1 MSMLGADQRSL
12 DGLTDQAWDSIR
24 TRLTEGSLEE
34 FGRAA
39 SRVGFCERPIRLVGE
54 SFTADAV
61 TGEVLSSFSSEQT
74 PLGVLLT
81 RCGNRRESACA
92 SCSRVYARDVFEMV
106 RCGVHGGK
114 GVPEQVK
121 ENPLVFVT
129 VTAPSFGAVHS
140 TRGGNVCHPRGAV
153 VCRHGRSK
161 TCAERHEVG
170 DSVIGSPICDDCYD
184 YLGHVVW
191 QFHAPEL
198 WRRAIQDVNRQL
210 AVRLGVGSSSVGK
223 VASRQYGRTAEM
235 QARGAVHFHALFRL
249 DGPSDEGIGAVCTV
263 EARTLVDAIRA
274 AFARVAYTAPPTF
287 ESDDSRV
294 LRWGSQVDVRVVHDG
309 VRTDDPDGPIT
320 GEQVAAYLAKYST
333 KDTSLSVPDSAHGH
347 RLVQTCRDLHEVA
360 VLRTAWRRGGIG
372 TVVPVDAQGVDHYIL
387 MGKWAKELGYR
398 GHYASK
404 SRQYSVTFKTLRRRR
419 ARFQQVMRDESAKAE
434 RAGKPLHLEDVERAL
449 QIEDAEEEAVLTV
462 TTFEFVAGG
471 WPEPGD
477 AEIAR
482 AASARAREYAKAKA
496 NGAVRQSN

>member
-1 MSMLGADQRSL
+1 MRTGTGIGTDTWTL
-12 DGLTDQAWDSIR
+12 DGLTDQAWRSVQQ
-24 TRLTEGSLEE
+24 RLADGTLDA

-39 SRVGFCERPIRLVGE
+39 SRVGFCENPIRLTGTSV
-54 SFTADAV
+54 TADTA
-61 TGEVLSSFSSEQT
+61 TGEVLSSFSSEDT

-81 RCGNRRESACA
+81 RCGNRRESACG

-114 GVPEQVK
+114 GVPEQVG

-129 VTAPSFGAVHS
+129 ATAPSFGPVHS
-140 TRGGNVCHPRGAV
+140 TRGGKPCHPRGSTR
-153 VCRHGRSK
+153 CEHGRSLSC
-161 TCAERHEVG
+161 TTRHEPG
-170 DSVIGSPICDDCYD
+170 DSVIGSPICGECYD

-210 AVRLGVGSSSVGK
+210 AARLGVSASRVGK

-249 DGPSDEGIGAVCTV
+249 DGPTEHGIGSPCSVDV
-263 EARTLVDAIRA
+263 RVLVDAIRA
-274 AFARVAYTAPPTF
+274 AFARVQFVAPPTF
-287 ESDDSRV
+287 ETDAERI
-294 LRWGSQVDVRVVHDG
+294 LKWGNQIDVRTVREG
-309 VRTDDPDGPIT
+309 VRTDDPEGPIT

-333 KDTSLSVPDSAHGH
+333 KDTSLSVPDSAHVH
-347 RLVQTCRDLHEVA
+347 RLIATCRQVHEVA
-360 VLRTAWRRGGIG
+360 MLRASWRRASIP
-372 TVVPVDAQGVDHYIL
+372 TVVPVDSKGDDHYAL

-419 ARFQQVMRDESAKAE
+419 ARFQQIMRVESEKAE
-434 RAGKPLHLEDVERAL
+434 RAGRPLDHADVERAL
-449 QIEDAEEEAVLTV
+449 LVDAAEDEAVLTV
-462 TTFEFVAGG
+462 TTFEFVGGG
-471 WPEPGD
+471 WPTPGD

-482 AASARAREYAKAKA
+482 AASARAREYAQHKSGRA
-496 NGAVRQSN
+496 S